1 MFITTKH
8 FGYEIFFMGVNDRRL
23 EQLDKLIKH
32 FSNGTK
38 TDFAEKLGMS
48 PQALN
53 NWFNRGTFD
62 IELLYEKFSELSPEW
77 LITGKGDMFRESNS
91 VNGTYLNDQEEYERA
106 KKLGLSLIPE
116 YTDTFMGGPS
126 GSMIGSDAIKAYW
139 SFPNIKADMIIEVE
153 GDSMANTFPAGSKVA
168 IKKIQFDPKYPT
180 VGIPFGEAFGIVVDN
195 DDENYITFIKRIR
208 RHPDKKLQNKYWIA
222 QSDNTAY
229 DDFEIEISKVRHL
242 FIVVASIKL
251 TGY

>member
-1 MFITTKH
+1 MATLIETSKERLVKYLDNKGISSAKF
-8 FGYEIFFMGVNDRRL
+8 YEDTGLKRGLIDK
-23 EQLDKLIKH
+23 DKLHQQLTSDRI
-32 FSNGTK
+32 
-38 TDFAEKLGMS
+38 AIIV
-48 PQALN
+48 AC
-53 NWFNRGTFD
+53 
-62 IELLYEKFSELSPEW
+62 YEDVSIDW
-77 LITGKGDMFRESNS
+77 LITGQGDMLKDFGSNS

-168 IKKIQFDPKYPT
+168 IKKIQFDPKCPT

-208 RHPDKKLQNKYWIA
+208 RHPDKELQNKYWIA

-229 DDFEIEISKVRHL
+229 DDLEIEISKVRHL